1 MSKKRS
7 QRYICPFCYG
17 SIDMSQVH
25 YACNDPLCT
34 RTFLGTCTEAE
45 KRRYGSVYRPEEEID
60 VERSEF
66 LGLDPY
72 GSAAVTTKSHI
83 IRGSVD
89 GKCEICGSRNTDKL
103 CPRCHHKII
112 KAAERW
118 GTSIYVLVGSES
130 VGKSHYL
137 ASLIE
142 TLKSS
147 YAQEFGVTVTAS
159 TENTADKFDDEYR
172 RTVFDGGRCLPPTP
186 TYGDVLTRDPLL
198 YDLDRNDGDGPRTLA
213 FVDTSG
219 RDLDSTDKLASLN
232 ISTFISGAAGIM
244 FFVDAPQL
252 PAVRTKLGLPAE
264 DRPDPAAALNYVAEV
279 IRDKNRLKPKNPVEI
294 PLAVV
299 VTKCDRLMR
308 PAMGEEDEDALFGPE
323 SSLHIP
329 REKGQADL
337 DDIALVGT
345 EVEEYLR
352 RNAGQDLL
360 NAVDQFETHQYFA
373 VSALGGEPADGVLS
387 NGVAPYRVEDPM
399 IWFLNTTERRKWL

>member
-34 RTFLGTCTEAE
+34 RTFLGTCSEAE

-72 GSAAVTTKSHI
+72 GPAAITTKSHI

-89 GKCEICGSRNTDKL
+89 GKCEICSNRNTDKL
-103 CPRCHHKII
+103 CPRCHQII
-112 KAAERW
+112 TKAAERW
-118 GTSIYVLVGSES
+118 GTSIYVLIGSES
-130 VGKSHYL
+130 AGKSHYL

-142 TLKSS
+142 TLKSG
-147 YAQEFGVTVTAS
+147 YAQEFDTKVTPTTA
-159 TENTADKFDDEYR
+159 NTADKFDREYR
-172 RTVFDGGRCLPPTP
+172 NTVFDGGRCLPPTP
-186 TYGDVLTRDPLL
+186 TYEDVLTRDPLL
-198 YDLDRNDGDGPRTLA
+198 FDMDKGDGDGARTVA
-213 FVDTSG
+213 FVDPSG
-219 RDLDSTDKLASLN
+219 RDLDSSDKLASLN
-232 ISTFISGAAGIM
+232 ISTYISGAAGIM
-244 FFVDAPQL
+244 FFIDALRL
-252 PAVRTKLGLPAE
+252 PSVRSKLGLPAE
-264 DRPDPAAALNYVAEV
+264 DCPDAAAALNYVAEI

-294 PLAVV
+294 PLAVI
-299 VTKCDRLMR
+299 VTKSDLLMR
-308 PAMGEEDEDALFGPE
+308 PAAAEEDEDALFGPE

-329 REKGQADL
+329 REQGSADM
-337 DDIALVGT
+337 DNIALVGT

-360 NAVDQFETHQYFA
+360 DAVDQFENHQYFA
-373 VSALGGEPADGVLS
+373 VSALGGAPADGVLK
-387 NGVAPYRVEDPM
+387 NGVAPFRVEDPM
-399 IWFLNTTERRKWL
+399 IWFLNTTEKRRWL